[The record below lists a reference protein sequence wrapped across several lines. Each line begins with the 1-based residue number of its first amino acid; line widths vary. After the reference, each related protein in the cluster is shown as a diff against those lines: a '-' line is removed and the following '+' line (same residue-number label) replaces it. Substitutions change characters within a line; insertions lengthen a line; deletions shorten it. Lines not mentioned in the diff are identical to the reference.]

1 MKPEVVTAAN
11 QERLKEGIQAFEALR
26 ALCKDPMKTNEALL
40 LQIIRENENTE
51 YGKKYD
57 FQNIRSI
64 REFQEKLP
72 VTKYADYADYTKRM
86 SQNGETNLICT
97 YPIEHFNASS
107 GTTGE
112 VKFIPMSQTMMNK
125 YLAYVTHSPYG
136 VLADAIGDTWT
147 GGRSIRLIESSAH
160 DRLLPCGAT
169 LGSITNQMTKHFR
182 SKVETLFT
190 SPEEA
195 IFPEEGTNTR
205 YLHARFALTDPGAT
219 GILVIYLSFLV
230 TLLRYIEGNWEML
243 ADDIEKG
250 TIDPSVELPPQ
261 VRDSILKK
269 ITPMPERAAELREIF
284 AGGFDTPFV
293 PKVWKNMQYVIGVGT
308 GGFKMYA
315 DLLKSSYLG
324 ENIPIVKFGIVAS
337 EGTFTT
343 AYRVD
348 SDDTV
353 LLPDSVFYEFLP
365 LDAGDDFTKIVT
377 IDGLEEGKE
386 YELIITNFGGFYRYR
401 MGDAVRVVSKFE
413 NTPTVEYRYRI
424 DDTLNM
430 LGERTTEEALR
441 TAANRTAEKLSFD
454 LIDFSVY
461 ADIKAV
467 PPRYQYFLE
476 IGKNPGNASPETI
489 RQTLEEELSKT
500 SPAMGHH
507 MKDGLCQGLKVNF
520 LQEEAYALWRDLA
533 IYRGANTNQLKPV
546 HIIRNE
552 RQRKFFFGMTDFSV
566 EP

>member
-1 MKPEVVTAAN
+1 MQSSDITAAN
-11 QERLKEGIQAFEALR
+11 QERLKAGVEAFETLK
-26 ALCKDPMKTNEALL
+26 ALCKEPMKNNEALL
-40 LQIIRENENTE
+40 FQILRENENTE

-57 FQNIRSI
+57 FQNIHSVK
-64 REFQEKLP
+64 EFQEKLP
-72 VTKYADYADYTKRM
+72 VTRYADYAAYTKRM
-86 SQNGETNLICT
+86 SQDGEKNLICS

-112 VKFIPMSQTMMNK
+112 VKFIPMSQAMMDK

-136 VLADAIGDTWT
+136 VLADTIGDSWT
-147 GGRSIRLIESSAH
+147 SGRAIRLIESSAH
-160 DRLLPCGAT
+160 DRHLPCGAT
-169 LGSITNQMTKHFR
+169 LGSITNEMTKYFR
-182 SKVETLFT
+182 QRTEPLFT

-195 IFPEEGTNTR
+195 IFPEDGTNTR
-205 YLHARFALTDPGAT
+205 YLHARFALTDPDAT
-219 GILVIYLSFLV
+219 GVLVIYLSFLV
-230 TLLRYIEGNWEML
+230 TLLRYIEGNWEL
-243 ADDIEKG
+243 LVDDIEKG
-250 TIDPSVELPPQ
+250 TIDSSVELSPEARQ
-261 VRDSILKK
+261 SVTAK
-269 ITPMPERAAELREIF
+269 IKPMPERAAELRKIF
-284 AGGFDTPFV
+284 EGGFDEPFV

-315 DLLKSSYLG
+315 DLLKNSYLG
-324 ENIPIVKFGIVAS
+324 DNIPIVKFGIVAS

-343 AYRVD
+343 AYRPD

-365 LDAGDDFTKIVT
+365 LDAGDDFSKIVT
-377 IDGLEEGKE
+377 IDGLEQGKE
-386 YELIITNFGGFYRYR
+386 YELIITNLGGFYRYR

-413 NTPTVEYRYRI
+413 NTPTIEYRYRI

-441 TAANRTAEKLSFD
+441 TAANQTAEKFSFD

-461 ADIKAV
+461 ADMKAV

-476 IGKNPGNASPETI
+476 IGKNPGNVSPETI
-489 RQTLEEELSKT
+489 REKLEEELSKT

-507 MKDGLCQGLKVNF
+507 MKDGVCQGLKVNF
-520 LQEEAYALWRDLA
+520 LQEESYALWRDLA

-552 RQRKFFFGMTDFSV
+552 RQRKFFFGMTERSV